1 MAATRRPEYQRFLE
15 RLRAARETAGLT
27 QVEVAR
33 RLGRP
38 QSYVSKSESGER
50 RLDVVELLE
59 LAEVLGRPL
68 TYFVAGTSRVSG
80 RRRLRRS
87 AS

>member
-15 RLRAARETAGLT
+15 RLRAAREAAGLT

-50 RLDVVELLE
+50 RLDVVEL
-59 LAEVLGRPL
+59 AEFAALYRRGL
-68 TYFVAGTSRVSG
+68 DYFVARLLGASRVK
-80 RRRLRRS
+80 RS
-87 AS
+87 RPTR